1 MTMNQQEQL
10 LHTWMN
16 FSKFHNRVAQ
26 SLDYLLQQKYHL
38 GLNEYYLMIFLS
50 ENSEKKLR
58 LLQLQKMIGISQ
70 SALSRL
76 VSRLEQ
82 HHLQLVERASYVEDK
97 RSVYAVLTPK
107 GQQYIR
113 EISKEVNL
121 FLQQSLSQ
129 KDISNIKLFI
139 E

>member
-58 LLQLQKMIGISQ
+58 LLQLQK
-70 SALSRL
+70 
-76 VSRLEQ
+76 
-82 HHLQLVERASYVEDK
+82 
-97 RSVYAVLTPK
+97 
-107 GQQYIR
+107 
-113 EISKEVNL
+113 
-121 FLQQSLSQ
+121 
-129 KDISNIKLFI
+129 
-139 E
+139 